1 MNLKII
7 LLRVDL
13 LLPLVLL
20 AAFMLRVTG
29 IEFPPHHYDEAVS
42 MTVLL
47 RMIKNNSLDPHWFA
61 YPQQPWFY
69 LNFISFKIYTL
80 CIFFWK
86 GMIGSFSTESYNYI
100 VAHLHDYYILSR
112 FINVCFSTISVF
124 MVYRLV
130 LLFTKDKISSLL
142 ASVILAFA
150 PLPNYFAKYFV
161 RVEELAIP
169 FVLLII
175 CLLLKYKETKDKK
188 YLYFCAILSSFTV
201 SVKWPFML
209 ILLPLFL
216 VFIIENRFK
225 PIDRKDYKIYVL
237 SLFVLSILLFGLASL
252 YSIKLEST
260 IKPLAEKMIYSRLLP
275 QHEQYIVINADKT
288 PLITK
293 SLDMILY
300 CAQRL
305 LFIFSVFFLAVAVF
319 FVISKNYAMRFL
331 GVLSDKTMIG
341 LVLTIIVSFVFFA
354 PFLVLNPFLVLY
366 QLSRQAWGDF
376 NFLKTLYWYL
386 ANPLSYGIGNWL
398 LSCLSFL
405 GFCALLLDK
414 ELKNSVKII
423 LLLFPITYFLYLS
436 MPGLRWDRWMLP
448 IIPFQSVYISFLFFK
463 VTSNKTKNFGTYFW
477 KGLIFALVIFG
488 LFWSL
493 KTSLHNDH
501 LFTHYDQHKLIKF
514 WIKND

>member
-1 MNLKII
+1 
-7 LLRVDL
+7 
-13 LLPLVLL
+13 
-20 AAFMLRVTG
+20 MLRVTG
-29 IEFPPHHYDEAVS
+29 IESPPHHYDEVVS

-47 RMIKNNSLDPHWFA
+47 RMLKNNSLDPHWFA

-69 LNFISFKIYTL
+69 INFVSFKIYTL

-86 GMIGSFSTESYNYI
+86 GMMGSFSTESYNYI
-100 VAHLHDYYILSR
+100 VKNLHNYYILSR
-112 FINVCFSTISVF
+112 LINVCFSTLSVF
-124 MVYRLV
+124 MIFRLV
-130 LLFTKDKISSLL
+130 LLFTKDKTSSLL

-150 PLPNYFAKYFV
+150 PLPNYFAKFFV

-175 CLLLKYKETKDKK
+175 CLLLKYKETKDKRF
-188 YLYFCAILSSFTV
+188 LYFCAILSSFVT
-201 SVKWPFML
+201 SIKWPFML

-225 PIDRKDYKIYVL
+225 PVDRKNYKFYVL
-237 SLFVLSILLFGLASL
+237 SLFVLSILFFCLASL
-252 YSIKLEST
+252 YSIRLEST

-275 QHEQYIVINADKT
+275 QHEQYIVINTDKT

-300 CAQRL
+300 GAQRL
-305 LFIFSVFFLAVAVF
+305 LFILSVFFLAAAAF
-319 FVISKNYAMRFL
+319 FITGKDYAMKFL
-331 GVLSDKTMIG
+331 GILFDKTMIC
-341 LVLTIIVSFVFFA
+341 LVLTIIVSFMLFA
-354 PFLVLNPFLVLY
+354 PFLVLNPLLVLY

-398 LSCLSFL
+398 LSCLSLF
-405 GFCALLLDK
+405 GFCAILIDK

-423 LLLFPITYFLYLS
+423 LLLFPVTYYLYLS
-436 MPGLRWDRWMLP
+436 LPGLRWDRWMLP
-448 IIPFQSVYISFLFFK
+448 LIPFQSAYISFLFFK
-463 VTSNKTKNFGTYFW
+463 VTSNKTKDFGMYFW
-477 KGLIFALVIFG
+477 KGLVFALVIIG
-488 LFWSL
+488 LFGSL
-493 KTSLHNDH
+493 KTSIHNDY

-514 WIKND
+514 WIRND